1 VSDDESGAAVVSLA
15 QRRAQAEAREAEAA
29 RQRAREQARASSN
42 ERAKPWVTYAL
53 IGLNAL
59 IWIAMV
65 GTGVHAYE
73 PAGKVLL
80 DWGGNLGLLTSD
92 GQWWRLLTAMF
103 LHAGIIHLGFNLYF
117 AWVVGRVCEQIFG
130 SAAFVVVYFG
140 SGLIAS
146 LVSSAWQ
153 PAVVSVGA
161 SGALFGVFG
170 AFLAF
175 TVRRRSMLPPEFVKS
190 VLRNGLILI
199 GVNLAIGIAVPGIDV
214 VAHIGGLAAGF
225 GIGYLIAALA
235 EKPVKTAREAKLVR
249 VRAIAAA
256 SLATALVLVGG
267 ALAIPR
273 WDNPMLV
280 FDEIGARHDELIER
294 YDATTGLPAERIEL
308 IERELLPFLSEAE
321 QSLTELERV
330 PDDLRDLVDDHIR
343 YYDLQQQAFALEA
356 EAMRSNDP
364 VVLAEAEDLHAE
376 AIAAL
381 E

>member
-1 VSDDESGAAVVSLA
+1 VSEHESEAAVVSLA
-15 QRRAQAEAREAEAA
+15 QRRAQVEAREAEAQ
-29 RQRAREQARASSN
+29 RQRAREQARSSPA

-59 IWIAMV
+59 VWIAMV
-65 GTGVHAYE
+65 ASGVHAYQ
-73 PAGKVLL
+73 PAGGVLL
-80 DWGGNLGLLTSD
+80 DWGANLGILTSS

-103 LHAGIIHLGFNLYF
+103 LHAGIFHLGFNLYF

-130 SAAFVVVYFG
+130 STAFTVVYFG

-175 TVRRRSMLPPEFVKS
+175 TVRRRSMLPPEFVRS

-199 GVNLAIGIAVPGIDV
+199 GVNLAIGIAIPGIDV

-225 GIGYLIAALA
+225 GIGYLIATLA

-249 VRAIAAA
+249 VRAIATA
-256 SLATALVLVGG
+256 SFATLLVLVGG
-267 ALAIPR
+267 ALALPR
-273 WDNPMLV
+273 WDDPTLV
-280 FDEIGARHDELIER
+280 FEQLGARHDELIKR
-294 YDATTGLPAERIEL
+294 YATTELPAERIEM
-308 IERELLPFLSEAE
+308 IEQELLPFLRDAE
-321 QSLTELERV
+321 QSLGALERV
-330 PDDLRDLVDDHIR
+330 PDELRELVDKHIR
-343 YYDLQQQAFALEA
+343 YYDLQQQAYTIEVEA
-356 EAMRSNDP
+356 IRSNDP
-364 VVLAEAEDLHAE
+364 VVRAEAEDLHAE